1 LVKKILGIL
10 YMIALVGVSTWAQH
24 PAAQPP
30 AHESGDG
37 VPRITVQELKAKID
51 KKEKV
56 TVVDVRANVATMI
69 KGAIHIP
76 LNDFEKRLNELP
88 KDHLIVTVCS

>member
-1 LVKKILGIL
+1 MVKKLLGIFF
-10 YMIALVGVSTWAQH
+10 MIALVGLSTWAR
-24 PAAQPP
+24 QPGQENP
-30 AHESGDG
+30 DG
-37 VPRITVQELKAKID
+37 VPRITVQELKAKMD

-56 TVVDVRANVATMI
+56 TVVDVRASIATMI

-76 LNDFEKRLNELP
+76 LSDLEKRLNELP

>member
-1 LVKKILGIL
+1 LIKKVLGIL
-10 YMIALVGVSTWAQH
+10 FIIALVGVSAWAQQ
-24 PAAQPP
+24 PAAPQPGQ
-30 AHESGDG
+30 EFGDG
-37 VPRITVQELKAKID
+37 VPRITVQELKAKMD

-56 TVVDVRANVATMI
+56 TVVDVRASIATMI

-76 LNDFEKRLNELP
+76 LNDLEKRLNELP